1 MKHGTA
7 CQWVWAGAHS
17 FLKGKQMSSMSK
29 LNLSFAKVS
38 CILPYS
44 SKAEQRQHSPSEVP
58 QKLWKWPFSPA
69 GGRGRFLLLS
79 DSFATLVQGSVV
91 VLCENNGWVSPE
103 ISQEVFLVEEKCAL
117 SLCSDRKIAQCLWP
131 TCTVYL
137 PWARCF
143 KIMKLSWKYYFP
155 CIGEMHALLDWILR

>member
-117 SLCSDRKIAQCLWP
+117 SLCSDRKNSTVLMANLHCLSAVSQVFQNNETELKILLSLYWWD
-131 TCTVYL
+131 TCTF
-137 PWARCF
+137 R
-143 KIMKLSWKYYFP
+143 
-155 CIGEMHALLDWILR
+155 LDS